1 MKFYENLFYTEHSVL
16 RIVRKYK
23 FDNDYGASVLEYF
36 DFAKEK
42 TMFEIVVLEF
52 EENGIHK
59 ITYRTEITNDV
70 LKVERKG
77 LENVLERI
85 KNLPDRKRIEIKKE
99 RIEEVKIYYFKF
111 INGRYETV
119 FEVRKFKNNKY
130 KIASYGA
137 GKDIEK
143 LFIPFSEV
151 KEFFKTIK
159 AYKKEF

>member
-1 MKFYENLFYTEHSVL
+1 MKFYENLFYTEHNVL
-16 RIVRKYK
+16 GIVRKYK

-42 TMFEIVVLEF
+42 IMFEIAVLEF
-52 EENGIHK
+52 EKNGMHK